1 MLGLLALILPVHAV
15 SRTLDNGLSAFF
27 PAEQDLVVLDG
38 WILRREDLKRLFP
51 DAA

>member
-1 MLGLLALILPVHAV
+1 MLGLLALIVPVQAIA
-15 SRTLDNGLSAFF
+15 RRLDNSLFAFF

-38 WILRREDLKRLFP
+38 WILRREDLKRIFP

>member
-15 SRTLDNGLSAFF
+15 ARRLDNSLLGFF
-27 PAEQDLVVLDG
+27 PAEQDLVMLDG